1 MDCSPPGSSLHGIFQ
16 ERVLEWIAISF
27 SRGSS
32 WPRDRTLVS
41 CIAGWCFTGWATRE
55 SPKEQWK
62 WKWKWSRF
70 WLFATPWAV
79 AYQAPPSVEFSRQ
92 KYWSGLLFPSP
103 GDLPYPGIKPRSSAL
118 QAEDAFELRCWRRLL
133 RVPWTAIRPNQ
144 FLKEINPEYLLEV
157 LTVKLKFKYF
167 GHLIWRPA
175 HWKRPW
181 CWGKSEGNRRSGW
194 QRMWWLDSIT
204 DSMDINL
211 SKLGR

>member
-1 MDCSPPGSSLHGIFQ
+1 MLLTGKDIEYFWRLFSGKTIKGTCVKRKSWGPKSSESEVTQSCPTLCDPMDCSPPGSSLHGIFQ
-16 ERVLEWIAISF
+16 AIVLEWIAISF

-118 QAEDAFELRCWRRLL
+118 QAEDAL
-133 RVPWTAIRPNQ
+133 P
-144 FLKEINPEYLLEV
+144 
-157 LTVKLKFKYF
+157 
-167 GHLIWRPA
+167 
-175 HWKRPW
+175 
-181 CWGKSEGNRRSGW
+181 SEPPGSNSW
-194 QRMWWLDSIT
+194 
-204 DSMDINL
+204 
-211 SKLGR
+211 